1 MQGLREGRFDV
12 LIGVNLLREGLDLPE
27 VSLVAIL
34 DADKEGFL
42 RSHRSLTQTIGRAA
56 RHVNGKAILYGDKI
70 TDSMRQTIDETARL
84 RRIQQKYN
92 QEHGI
97 TPRPIQKAINLN
109 SLLAKA
115 SESPQGAAELVR
127 LSKENGISA
136 QAADEKFLSGAELK
150 KRIDAARREMEKAAK
165 NLDFISAA
173 AWRDEMERLKAL
185 SAEK

>member
-1 MQGLREGRFDV
+1 MRTRKDFSA
-12 LIGVNLLREGLDLPE
+12 RT
-27 VSLVAIL
+27 A
-34 DADKEGFL
+34 
-42 RSHRSLTQTIGRAA
+42 RSPRPSAVPPAG
-56 RHVNGKAILYGDKI
+56 VNGKG
-70 TDSMRQTIDETARL
+70 SRQRQDHRL
-84 RRIQQKYN
+84 HAADDRRNSRRRIQQQYN
-92 QEHGI
+92 RDHGI

-150 KRIDAARREMEKAAK
+150 KRIDSARREMEKAAK